1 MFNVFNTQNLGCFDG
16 TVATPTN
23 PPEIGVTQ
31 PNAHYGMAGCVLTD
45 PRRVQFGMSYDFK

>member
-1 MFNVFNTQNLGCFDG
+1 
-16 TVATPTN
+16 
-23 PPEIGVTQ
+23 VTQ